1 MNGATRARSCGSGYC
16 PGMRVRLF
24 GSFGAVGDDGQELS
38 VGGPKQCAVLALL
51 AVESGRHVTTD
62 SLVMAVW
69 GDEAPDRVRRSLS
82 TYVSNL
88 RRELGDVIDTGA
100 GSYALLLDRSQV
112 DTCAFADAVDAA
124 GRAEGSDGTD
134 RYREA
139 LSLWTGVPFLG
150 LDGFGAF
157 REETHRLDALRL
169 VAEHAVIESD
179 IETGDAAS
187 VVPHID
193 ALVREF
199 PFDEGLRGLHMRA
212 LYRSGRQADAL
223 ASFNSF
229 RGRLADELGLDPSRN
244 LQDLELRIL
253 QHDESLDPEHG
264 VLPVIGRV
272 SSLPNRYSTF
282 VGRETEVAEARDR
295 LAEHRLVSLIGP
307 GGIGKSSIAL
317 ETARTLQTGDVAV
330 VHVLIESVA
339 AGDVAGATARSIG
352 LEPAASVD
360 PVDVIAGYV
369 ATRPHVLVLD
379 GCEPHITEVAQL
391 ADRLLSLTDCT
402 LLATSREPLGL
413 NGESTI
419 RIDALGIDAAME
431 VFKDRAELPAD
442 LDDETLETVR
452 LVCAALDGMPLAL
465 ELAGARAK
473 TVPLDRL
480 AVRMSDQIPLLTRA
494 RSFDER
500 HGSLLAALDWSYNL
514 LDDNEQAALLAVSVF
529 VRPFTREDA
538 AAMVDTPNIEDDVS
552 RLVEMS
558 LLQPPTPGG
567 EYRFLEP
574 IRQYTRHKLAASGR
588 SEDARQRHAEWIAT
602 VARRA
607 SNDKFT
613 SRNREVWSQ
622 IFNKR
627 DEMLAAIK
635 WALESEEPDLV
646 LAIVAAI
653 GRLLTGL
660 GVHGP
665 FVAPALTAIR
675 HPAATHGHDHA
686 VASAKTAGMLAVEGR
701 VTEALELLDQTL
713 VLAESLNDL
722 IGQGQVIFRQA
733 LLRTRDG
740 DLELMD
746 EAVELLRA
754 GGDPNWEWLLFNRA
768 VILLDHGRF
777 EEASQTVEEHR
788 RWWQAQVEQRNF
800 GSYEIM
806 AAVSTYRGDW
816 ETALDLFE
824 DAATLAEAASMYR
837 HASILWEGV
846 GEAAVRVQSSN
857 RLAIAAERYK
867 RIAETTGTPLSVPLD
882 IEIALDR
889 KNFHEVLSL
898 AKLWF
903 TITGSGAEKSDV
915 FISSDH
921 DLTIYGS
928 RQHRPAIFAI
938 LRPVAAALLATNRED
953 EACRIVEAVP
963 DLMEQ
968 SSFEYWSEF
977 RETELWDSLSNACR
991 AYSEFDPEPLTLPEV
1006 FELVKEL
1013 VDSEPTIA

>member
-1 MNGATRARSCGSGYC
+1 
-16 PGMRVRLF
+16 MRVRVF
-24 GSFGAVGDDGQELS
+24 GLFGAVGDDGQELS

-51 AVESGRHVTTD
+51 AVEPGRHVTTD

-69 GDEAPDRVRRSLS
+69 GDEAPHRARRSLS

-134 RYREA
+134 WYREA

-157 REETHRLDALRL
+157 REEAQRLDALRL

-193 ALVREF
+193 ALAREF

-229 RGRLADELGLDPSRN
+229 RNRLADELGLDPSRD

-253 QHDESLDPEHG
+253 QHDESLDPQRG
-264 VLPVIGRV
+264 DLPGIGRA
-272 SSLPNRYSTF
+272 SGLPNRYSSF
-282 VGRETEVAEARDR
+282 VGREAEVAETRDR

-330 VHVLIESVA
+330 VHVPIESVA
-339 AGDVAGATARSIG
+339 AGDVARSTARSIG
-352 LEPAASVD
+352 LEPAASID
-360 PVDVIAGYV
+360 PVDVIAGFV

-379 GCEPHITEVAQL
+379 GCEPHIAEVAEL
-391 ADRLLSLTDCT
+391 VDRLLTLTNCT

-419 RIDALGIDAAME
+419 RIDALGIDAAIA
-431 VFKDRAELPAD
+431 VFVDRAELPAD
-442 LDDETLETVR
+442 LDDETRETIR
-452 LVCAALDGMPLAL
+452 LACAALDGMPLAI

-480 AVRMSDQIPLLTRA
+480 AARMSDQIPLLTRT

-500 HGSLLAALDWSYNL
+500 HGSMLAALDWSYNL
-514 LDDNEQAALLAVSVF
+514 LGDNEQAALLAVAVF
-529 VRPFTREDA
+529 LTPFTREDA
-538 AAMVDTPNIEDDVS
+538 AAMVDTPNVEDDVA

-574 IRQYTRHKLAASGR
+574 VRQYARHKLAESGL
-588 SEDARQRHAEWIAT
+588 SEDTQQRHAEWMAT

-607 SNDKFT
+607 SNDEFT
-613 SRNREVWSQ
+613 PRIREVRSL

-627 DEMLAAIK
+627 DEMLAAIT

-646 LAIVAAI
+646 LAIIAAI
-653 GRLLTGL
+653 GRMLTGL
-660 GVHGP
+660 GVYGL

-675 HPAATHGHDHA
+675 HPAATHGHDYA
-686 VASAKTAGMLAVEGR
+686 VASAKTAGMLAVQGN

-713 VLAESLNDL
+713 ALAESLNDL
-722 IGQGQVIFRQA
+722 IAQGQVKFRQA
-733 LLRTRDG
+733 LLRMRDG
-740 DLELMD
+740 DFQLMD

-754 GGDPNWEWLLFNRA
+754 GGDPNWEWLRFNHA
-768 VILLDHGRF
+768 LILLDHGRF
-777 EEASQTVEEHR
+777 
-788 RWWQAQVEQRNF
+788 
-800 GSYEIM
+800 
-806 AAVSTYRGDW
+806 
-816 ETALDLFE
+816 L
-824 DAATLAEAASMYR
+824 
-837 HASILWEGV
+837 
-846 GEAAVRVQSSN
+846 
-857 RLAIAAERYK
+857 
-867 RIAETTGTPLSVPLD
+867 
-882 IEIALDR
+882 
-889 KNFHEVLSL
+889 
-898 AKLWF
+898 
-903 TITGSGAEKSDV
+903 
-915 FISSDH
+915 
-921 DLTIYGS
+921 
-928 RQHRPAIFAI
+928 
-938 LRPVAAALLATNRED
+938 
-953 EACRIVEAVP
+953 
-963 DLMEQ
+963 
-968 SSFEYWSEF
+968 
-977 RETELWDSLSNACR
+977 
-991 AYSEFDPEPLTLPEV
+991 
-1006 FELVKEL
+1006 
-1013 VDSEPTIA
+1013 